1 MRTRAVV
8 SVAFVLA
15 SCAARTSSQSTSAPA
30 ATPAPLQSCETR
42 ALNLDGADLV
52 VEANAD
58 NSVASIVVGRAPD
71 ETTRERAY
79 DDAVHDF
86 GQPNRDTRT
95 KVTDLKDGLAQVTD
109 LCGRPVAPAPSASP
123 AAAGS

>member
-8 SVAFVLA
+8 SIAFVLA
-15 SCAARTSSQSTSAPA
+15 SCAGRTSSQSSPTPSP
-30 ATPAPLQSCETR
+30 TPAPLQSCETR
-42 ALNLDGADLV
+42 ALALDGAELV

-58 NSVASIVVGRAPD
+58 NSVASIVVVRAPD
-71 ETTRERAY
+71 DATRERAY

-95 KVTDLKDGLAQVTD
+95 KVTQMKDGLAQVTD
-109 LCGRPVAPAPSASP
+109 LCGRPVIPSPSGSP
-123 AAAGS
+123 AASGS